1 MVNPIYESGVGDIR
15 TRGKKTA
22 MIVAL
27 IKFPPKL
34 YHYLTLE
41 EQLKTKQN

>member
-1 MVNPIYESGVGDIR
+1 MVNHINESGVGDIR

-27 IKFPPKL
+27 IKKYNNDCITPL
-34 YHYLTLE
+34 DL
-41 EQLKTKQN
+41 

>member
-1 MVNPIYESGVGDIR
+1 MVNRIYESGVGDIR

-27 IKFPPKL
+27 IK
-34 YHYLTLE
+34 
-41 EQLKTKQN
+41 KTAMIVAPL

>member
-1 MVNPIYESGVGDIR
+1 MVNRIYESGVGDIR

-27 IKFPPKL
+27 IKNDNDCSTSKPLVVRFMPCGL
-34 YHYLTLE
+34 
-41 EQLKTKQN
+41 